1 MGRPQFVTSFLKNFS
16 ELKSAAFKTYM
27 YVRAGTFFNPFL
39 QKILYL
45 QGALHCVGL
54 STSGDPVSE
63 EEPIV
68 AL

>member
-16 ELKSAAFKTYM
+16 ELKK
-27 YVRAGTFFNPFL
+27 AGNFLNPFL

>member
-27 YVRAGTFFNPFL
+27 FVLEPFL
-39 QKILYL
+39 TPSYKKILYL